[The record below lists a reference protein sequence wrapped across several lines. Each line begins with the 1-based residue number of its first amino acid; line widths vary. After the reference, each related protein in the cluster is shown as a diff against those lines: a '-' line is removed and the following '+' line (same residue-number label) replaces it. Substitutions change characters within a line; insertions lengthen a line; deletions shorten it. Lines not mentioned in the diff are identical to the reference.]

1 MKDYK
6 GFAKRRNLLL
16 KAFKGFDKRLRCRG
30 FQYEVGKVYQE
41 PVAELCNKGFHA
53 CENPLDTFRY
63 YPPTDSRYCEV
74 EIDDNG
80 QRNSD
85 DSKVCGKEIK
95 IGAEIGLDGVIKAGA
110 QFIFEMCGGSAEDH
124 ASGTRGNAAASGTR
138 GNAAASGLRGNAAAS
153 GLSGNAAASG
163 ESGNAAASGTRGNA
177 AASGLSGNAA
187 ASGMN
192 GNAAASGTRGNAAAS
207 GMEGNAAAS
216 GMEGNA
222 AASGM
227 EGNAVASGTNGN
239 AVASGLS
246 GNAAAS
252 GLNGNA
258 VASGVMGTATATGC
272 DGLASAVGTQCIAVA
287 WGEYSLAK
295 GTLGNWIVVSERD
308 DSGDIVDAKL
318 ARVDGETIR
327 ADTWYT
333 LRRGEIV
340 EAE

>member
-124 ASGTRGNAAASGTR
+124 ASGERGNAAASG
-138 GNAAASGLRGNAAAS
+138 GW
-153 GLSGNAAASG
+153 
-163 ESGNAAASGTRGNA
+163 GNAAASGTRGNA

-187 ASGMN
+187 ASGM
-192 GNAAASGTRGNAAAS
+192 
-207 GMEGNAAAS
+207 
-216 GMEGNA
+216 
-222 AASGM
+222 
-227 EGNAVASGTNGN
+227 
-239 AVASGLS
+239 
-246 GNAAAS
+246 
-252 GLNGNA
+252 NGNA

>member
-1 MKDYK
+1 MKAYK
-6 GFAKRRNLLL
+6 GFAKRRSLL

-30 FQYEVGKVYQE
+30 FQYEVGKEYRE
-41 PVAELCNKGFHA
+41 PGASLCCKGFHA

-85 DSKVCGKEIK
+85 DSKVCGEKIK
-95 IGAEIGLDGVIKAGA
+95 IGSEIGLDGVIKAGA
-110 QFIFEMCGGSAEDH
+110 RFIFETCKGSAEDRASGLNGNAAAFGMNGNAVASGECGNAV
-124 ASGTRGNAAASGTR
+124 ASGTRGNAVA
-138 GNAAASGLRGNAAAS
+138 L

-163 ESGNAAASGTRGNA
+163 GWGNAAAPGLEGNA
-177 AASGLSGNAA
+177 V

-192 GNAAASGTRGNAAAS
+192 GNAVASGGW
-207 GMEGNAAAS
+207 
-216 GMEGNA
+216 
-222 AASGM
+222 
-227 EGNAVASGTNGN
+227 GNAVASGMNGNAVASRTNGN
-239 AVASGLS
+239 AVASGTR
-246 GNAAAS
+246 
-252 GLNGNA
+252 GNA

-333 LRRGEIV
+333 LRNGKIV

>member
-124 ASGTRGNAAASGTR
+124 ASGERGNAAASG
-138 GNAAASGLRGNAAAS
+138 GW
-153 GLSGNAAASG
+153 
-163 ESGNAAASGTRGNA
+163 GNAAASGTRGNA

-192 GNAAASGTRGNAAAS
+192 GNAAASGV
-207 GMEGNAAAS
+207 
-216 GMEGNA
+216 
-222 AASGM
+222 

-239 AVASGLS
+239 AVASGTRGNAVASGLS

-252 GLNGNA
+252 GMNGNA

>member
-1 MKDYK
+1 MKAYK
-6 GFAKRRNLLL
+6 GFAKRRNLL

-30 FQYEVGKVYQE
+30 FQYEVGKEYQE
-41 PVAELCNKGFHA
+41 SEAALCRKGFHA

-85 DSKVCGKEIK
+85 DSKVCGKKIK

-110 QFIFEMCGGSAEDH
+110 QFIFGMCKGTAEDH
-124 ASGTRGNAAASGTR
+124 ASGSCGNAAASGARGNAAASGT
-138 GNAAASGLRGNAAAS
+138 S
-153 GLSGNAAASG
+153 
-163 ESGNAAASGTRGNA
+163 
-177 AASGLSGNAA
+177 
-187 ASGMN
+187 
-192 GNAAASGTRGNAAAS
+192 
-207 GMEGNAAAS
+207 
-216 GMEGNA
+216 
-222 AASGM
+222 
-227 EGNAVASGTNGN
+227 
-239 AVASGLS
+239 
-246 GNAAAS
+246 
-252 GLNGNA
+252 
-258 VASGVMGTATATGC
+258 GTATATGR
-272 DGLASAVGTQCIAVA
+272 DGRASAVGTQCIAVA

-327 ADTWYT
+327 SDTWYT

-340 EAE
+340 EVAE

>member
-1 MKDYK
+1 MKAYK
-6 GFAKRRNLLL
+6 GFAKRRNLL

-30 FQYEVGKVYQE
+30 FQYEVGKEYQE
-41 PVAELCNKGFHA
+41 SEAALCRKGFHA

-85 DSKVCGKEIK
+85 DSKVCGKKIK

-110 QFIFEMCGGSAEDH
+110 QFIFGMCKGTAEDH
-124 ASGTRGNAAASGTR
+124 ASGSCGNAAASGWRGNAAASGT
-138 GNAAASGLRGNAAAS
+138 S
-153 GLSGNAAASG
+153 
-163 ESGNAAASGTRGNA
+163 
-177 AASGLSGNAA
+177 
-187 ASGMN
+187 
-192 GNAAASGTRGNAAAS
+192 
-207 GMEGNAAAS
+207 
-216 GMEGNA
+216 
-222 AASGM
+222 
-227 EGNAVASGTNGN
+227 
-239 AVASGLS
+239 
-246 GNAAAS
+246 
-252 GLNGNA
+252 
-258 VASGVMGTATATGC
+258 GTATATGR
-272 DGLASAVGTQCIAVA
+272 DGRASAVGTQCIAVA

-327 ADTWYT
+327 SDTWYT

-340 EAE
+340 EVAE

>member
-1 MKDYK
+1 MKAYK
-6 GFAKRRNLLL
+6 GFAKRRNLL

-30 FQYEVGKVYQE
+30 FQYEVGKEYQE
-41 PVAELCNKGFHA
+41 SEAALCRKGFHA

-85 DSKVCGKEIK
+85 DSKVCGKKIK

-110 QFIFEMCGGSAEDH
+110 QFIFGMCKGTAEDH
-124 ASGTRGNAAASGTR
+124 ASGSCGNAAASGEG
-138 GNAAASGLRGNAAAS
+138 GNAAASGW
-153 GLSGNAAASG
+153 SGNAAASG
-163 ESGNAAASGTRGNA
+163 ESGNAAASGSSGNAAASGWRGNA
-177 AASGLSGNAA
+177 AASGTS
-187 ASGMN
+187 
-192 GNAAASGTRGNAAAS
+192 
-207 GMEGNAAAS
+207 
-216 GMEGNA
+216 
-222 AASGM
+222 
-227 EGNAVASGTNGN
+227 
-239 AVASGLS
+239 
-246 GNAAAS
+246 
-252 GLNGNA
+252 
-258 VASGVMGTATATGC
+258 GTATATGR
-272 DGLASAVGTQCIAVA
+272 DGRASAVGTQCIAVA

-327 ADTWYT
+327 SDTWYT

-340 EAE
+340 EVAE

>member
-1 MKDYK
+1 MKAYK
-6 GFAKRRNLLL
+6 GFAKRRNLL

-30 FQYEVGKVYQE
+30 FQYEVGKEYQE
-41 PVAELCNKGFHA
+41 SEAALCRKGFHA

-85 DSKVCGKEIK
+85 DSKVCGKKIK

-110 QFIFEMCGGSAEDH
+110 QFIFGMCKGTAEDH
-124 ASGTRGNAAASGTR
+124 ASGSCGNAAASGEGGNAAASGWSGNAAASGERGNAAASGES
-138 GNAAASGLRGNAAAS
+138 GNAAASGW
-153 GLSGNAAASG
+153 SGNAAASG
-163 ESGNAAASGTRGNA
+163 ESGNAAASGSSGNAAASGWRGNA
-177 AASGLSGNAA
+177 AASGTS
-187 ASGMN
+187 
-192 GNAAASGTRGNAAAS
+192 
-207 GMEGNAAAS
+207 
-216 GMEGNA
+216 
-222 AASGM
+222 
-227 EGNAVASGTNGN
+227 
-239 AVASGLS
+239 
-246 GNAAAS
+246 
-252 GLNGNA
+252 
-258 VASGVMGTATATGC
+258 GTATATGR
-272 DGLASAVGTQCIAVA
+272 DGRASAVGTQCIAVA

-327 ADTWYT
+327 SDTWYT

-340 EAE
+340 EVAE